1 MELNAFI
8 TSFHCFQEY
17 SRKTVKIEL
26 KNCKLM
32 TLFISDHSKTIHTGQ
47 IRPHNWLKDG
57 GLWTILEGGKLWKN
71 SRSKQKTEICWADF
85 E

>member
-26 KNCKLM
+26 TNCKLI
-32 TLFISDHSKTIHTGQ
+32 TIFKSDLSKTIWTG
-47 IRPHNWLKDG
+47 IGGVSHRPRG
-57 GLWTILEGGKLWKN
+57 GGGILVLRLLRAW
-71 SRSKQKTEICWADF
+71 C
-85 E
+85 